1 MRALLT
7 YKLPTMPRLR
17 LALAQTNPIVGDLH
31 GNSRQ
36 IIDAA
41 HRAHAAGADLLAV
54 GEMALS
60 GYPIE
65 DLASR
70 PSFLAASRE
79 AVLHLAKKLQD
90 AGLGDLAV
98 VVGHPDGPF
107 EPRLIGTSNA
117 PTAIAQNCASVLQH
131 GHVKAR
137 YAKHHLPNYSVFD
150 EYRIFI
156 PGDELLIMRIKGVD
170 VALIICEDLWR
181 DGGPVSRVLDS
192 DAGLLLVINA
202 SPFERDKDEVRLP
215 LVTRRATEN
224 KTTVAYVNIV
234 GGQDDLVFDGDSV
247 IVHGDGTILARAPQ
261 FVEHLLITDLDLPD
275 ASDHESEAVSEL
287 PESVS
292 RVNLTDARQS
302 GSIAETLL
310 VDIAV
315 LPDDREQLWN
325 AIVLGTRDYVQKNG
339 FRSVILGLSGG
350 IDSAVCAAVAADA
363 IGADKVYGV
372 SMPSQYSSDGSRDDA
387 DDLADNIGLNYSVE
401 PIANL
406 VAPVETQLK
415 LTGTAAEN
423 LQARMRASILMGKSN
438 MDGHL
443 VLTTGNKT
451 ELSVGYSTIYGDS
464 AGGFAPIKDVPKLL
478 VWELARWRNAHA
490 ATKGE
495 TPPIPVASIEKP
507 PSAEL
512 RPDQTDQDTLPP
524 YELLDAILDAYVTKA
539 LGRDDIVALGFDAT
553 IVDFVTKLVDRAEWK
568 RRQGA
573 IGPKISGM
581 AFGRDRRLPITYKP
595 STA

>member
-1 MRALLT
+1 
-7 YKLPTMPRLR
+7 
-17 LALAQTNPIVGDLH
+17 LALAQTNPTVGDLH
-31 GNSRQ
+31 GNAEQ
-36 IIDAA
+36 ILDAA
-41 HRAHAAGADLLAV
+41 RAAHAAGADLLAT

-70 PSFLAASRE
+70 PSFLAASRL
-79 AVLHLAKKLQD
+79 AVTTLARQLQD
-90 AGLGDLAV
+90 AGLGDLPV
-98 VVGHPDGPF
+98 IVGHPDGPF
-107 EPRLIGTSNA
+107 EPRLLGTSNA

-131 GHVKAR
+131 GEVTAR

-156 PGDELLIMRIKGVD
+156 PGDELLVLRIKGVD

-192 DAGLLLVINA
+192 GAGLLLVINA

-215 LVTRRATEN
+215 LVTKRATEN
-224 KTTVAYVNIV
+224 TTTVAYVNIV

-247 IVHGDGTILARAPQ
+247 IVDGAGTILARAPQ
-261 FVEHLLITDLDLPD
+261 FREHVLITDL
-275 ASDHESEAVSEL
+275 EL
-287 PESVS
+287 PAADDANDAELPKNVARVALAPAEVGNSKLES
-292 RVNLTDARQS
+292 
-302 GSIAETLL
+302 
-310 VDIAV
+310 DIAV

-325 AIVLGTRDYVQKNG
+325 ALVLGTRDYVQKNG
-339 FRSVILGLSGG
+339 FSSVILGLSGG
-350 IDSAVCAAVAADA
+350 IDSAVCATIAADA
-363 IGADKVYGV
+363 IGAENVYGV
-372 SMPSQYSSDGSRDDA
+372 SMPSKYSSDGSRSDA
-387 DDLADNIGLNYSVE
+387 DDLADNLGLHFSTE
-401 PIANL
+401 PIADL
-406 VAPVETQLK
+406 VAPIETQLG

-423 LQARMRASILMGKSN
+423 LQARIRAIILMGESN
-438 MDGHL
+438 MHGHL

-478 VWELARWRNAHA
+478 VWELARWRN
-490 ATKGE
+490 TQPG

-524 YELLDAILDAYVTKA
+524 YELLDAILDAYVTRA
-539 LGRDDIVALGFDAT
+539 LGHDDIIALGFDRAV
-553 IVDFVTKLVDRAEWK
+553 VDFVTTLVDRSEWK

-581 AFGRDRRLPITYKP
+581 AFGRDRRLPITYRP
-595 STA
+595 TR

>member
-1 MRALLT
+1 
-7 YKLPTMPRLR
+7 MPRLR
-17 LALAQTNPIVGDLH
+17 LALAQTNPTVGDLH
-31 GNSRQ
+31 GNADQ
-36 IIDAA
+36 ILEAA
-41 HRAHAAGADLLAV
+41 RNAAAAGADLLAV

-70 PSFLAASRE
+70 PSFLAASRR
-79 AVLHLAKKLQD
+79 AVTSLAKKLQD
-90 AGLGDLAV
+90 AGLGDLPV

-107 EPRLIGTSNA
+107 EPRLLGTSNA

-156 PGDELLIMRIKGVD
+156 PGDELLVLRVKGVD

-192 DAGLLLVINA
+192 GAGLLLVVNA

-215 LVTRRATEN
+215 LVTKRATEN

-247 IVHGDGTILARAPQ
+247 IVDGAGTILARAPQ
-261 FVEHLLITDLDLPD
+261 FREHLLVTDLDLPD
-275 ASDHESEAVSEL
+275 ASSADL
-287 PESVS
+287 PENVG
-292 RVNLTDARQS
+292 RVELAPTTGGRS
-302 GSIAETLL
+302 TLRT
-310 VDIAV
+310 DIAV

-325 AIVLGTRDYVQKNG
+325 ALVLGTRDYVQKNG
-339 FRSVILGLSGG
+339 FTSVILGLSGG
-350 IDSAVCAAVAADA
+350 IDSAVCAAIAADA
-363 IGADKVYGV
+363 IGAKNVYGV
-372 SMPSQYSSDGSRDDA
+372 SMPSKYSSDGSRTDA
-387 DDLADNIGLNYSVE
+387 DDLAENIGLNFSTE
-401 PIANL
+401 PIADL
-406 VAPVETQLK
+406 VAPIETQLG

-423 LQARMRASILMGKSN
+423 LQARIRAIILMGESN
-438 MDGHL
+438 MHGHL

-478 VWELARWRNAHA
+478 VWELARWRN
-490 ATKGE
+490 TQPG
-495 TPPIPVASIEKP
+495 TPPIPENSITKP

-539 LGRDDIVALGFDAT
+539 LGHDDIIALGFDRAV
-553 IVDFVTKLVDRAEWK
+553 VDFVTKLVDRSEWK

-581 AFGRDRRLPITYKP
+581 AFGRDRRLPITYRP
-595 STA
+595 RD

>member
-1 MRALLT
+1 MVS
-7 YKLPTMPRLR
+7 LR

-31 GNSRQ
+31 GNSEQ
-36 IIDAA
+36 ILDAA
-41 HRAHAAGADLLAV
+41 RRAHAAGADLLAV
-54 GEMALS
+54 GEMAIS

-70 PSFLAASRE
+70 PSFLASSRA
-79 AVLHLAKKLQD
+79 AVQSLAKRLQD
-90 AGLGDLAV
+90 AGLGDLPV

-107 EPRLIGTSNA
+107 EPRLLGTSNA
-117 PTAIAQNCASVLQH
+117 PTAIAQNCASILQH

-156 PGDELLIMRIKGVD
+156 PGDELLVFRLKGVD

-181 DGGPVSRVLDS
+181 EGGPVSRVLDS

-247 IVHGDGTILARAPQ
+247 VVDGHGTILARAPQ
-261 FVEHLLITDLDLPD
+261 FEEHLLVVDLDLP
-275 ASDHESEAVSEL
+275 EAGEPDIVDSVAHVTLADTARTYSEL
-287 PESVS
+287 P
-292 RVNLTDARQS
+292 TDEATAR
-302 GSIAETLL
+302 
-310 VDIAV
+310 
-315 LPDDREQLWN
+315 DDLDLMWN
-325 AIVLGTRDYVQKNG
+325 ALVLGTRDYVRKNG

-350 IDSAVCAAVAADA
+350 IDSAVCAAIAADA

-372 SMPSQYSSDGSRDDA
+372 SMPSRYSSEGSRTDA
-387 DDLADNIGLNYSVE
+387 DDLADTIGLHYSVQAIADFVQ
-401 PIANL
+401 PIEDGLA
-406 VAPVETQLK
+406 

-423 LQARMRASILMGKSN
+423 LQARIRAIILMGESN
-438 MDGHL
+438 MHGHL

-478 VWELARWRNAHA
+478 VWELAKWRNADA
-490 ATKGE
+490 AARGE
-495 TPPIPVASIEKP
+495 TPPIPEASISKP

-539 LGRDDIVALGFDAT
+539 LGHDDIIALGFERET
-553 IVDFVTKLVDRAEWK
+553 VDFVTTLVDRSEWK

-581 AFGRDRRLPITYKP
+581 AFGRDRRLPITYRP
-595 STA
+595 SN